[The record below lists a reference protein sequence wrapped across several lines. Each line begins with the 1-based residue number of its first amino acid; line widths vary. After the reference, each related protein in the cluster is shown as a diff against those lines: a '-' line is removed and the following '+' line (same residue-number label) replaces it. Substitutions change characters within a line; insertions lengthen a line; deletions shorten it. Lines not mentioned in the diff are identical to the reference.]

1 MSKAPEIKVMDD
13 LTPYALIIRMNEL
26 FDGVLGYSTK
36 PTQYGYS
43 ARKSG
48 TFDSYKDKTSGKW
61 MVKAKDAEAYLQAYY
76 ERNLSPEK
84 AVKVESKAAPVSGKT
99 ETKAA

>member
-1 MSKAPEIKVMDD
+1 MSKAPVITVTDD

-26 FDGVLGYSTK
+26 FDGVPGYSAK

-48 TFDSYKDKTSGKW
+48 TFDSHKGKDGKW
-61 MVKAKDAEAYLQAYY
+61 MVKAKDAEAYLKAYY

-84 AVKVESKAAPVSGKT
+84 AVKADAKATASTTVDK
-99 ETKAA
+99 KVA

>member
-1 MSKAPEIKVMDD
+1 MGKAPTITVTDD

-26 FDGVLGYSTK
+26 FDGVPGYSIK

-48 TFDSYKDKTSGKW
+48 TFDSHKGKDGKW
-61 MVKAKDAEAYLQAYY
+61 MIKASDAEKYLTAYY

-84 AVKVESKAAPVSGKT
+84 AVKSEPKAATVSN
-99 ETKAA
+99 EAKAA